1 MQDTQCHT
9 DARELA
15 VDPGP
20 VGLPIHAFP
29 FAPAGEQYRIHLV
42 VPECGVRGWKFA
54 VGQEL
59 VFGAFSMASVIS
71 YINAFLTLVPSLSC
85 LAACFLRMLSFS
97 CLFCSQRDEGFVIR
111 RARWRT
117 PSASVPDI
125 TFQLPCSK
133 HCLDRCLGYPIVWA
147 ITIGMP
153 KCSSIACRCFLGI
166 CIFPSI

>member
-1 MQDTQCHT
+1 MQDTQYHT

-15 VDPGP
+15 VDPSP
-20 VGLPIHAFP
+20 VGSFVHAFP

-111 RARWRT
+111 RTRWRT
-117 PSASVPDI
+117 PSASVPGI

-133 HCLDRCLGYPIVWA
+133 HCLDRCLGCPIV
-147 ITIGMP
+147 
-153 KCSSIACRCFLGI
+153 
-166 CIFPSI
+166 

>member
-1 MQDTQCHT
+1 MSSRWTLVQSGCLYTLSHSPLPGNSIEYTSSSPSVAYVAGSLLLAKSWCS
-9 DARELA
+9 ELFLW
-15 VDPGP
+15 
-20 VGLPIHAFP
+20 LP
-29 FAPAGEQYRIHLV
+29 L
-42 VPECGVRGWKFA
+42 
-54 VGQEL
+54 
-59 VFGAFSMASVIS
+59 S
-71 YINAFLTLVPSLSC
+71 LTLTLFDFGSLTE
-85 LAACFLRMLSFS
+85 LFGGLLLRMLSFS

-166 CIFPSI
+166 CIIPSI

>member
-20 VGLPIHAFP
+20 VGLFIHAFP

-71 YINAFLTLVPSLSC
+71 YINAFFDFGSLTE
-85 LAACFLRMLSFS
+85 
-97 CLFCSQRDEGFVIR
+97 LFGGLL
-111 RARWRT
+111 
-117 PSASVPDI
+117 PPDA
-125 TFQLPCSK
+125 
-133 HCLDRCLGYPIVWA
+133 VV
-147 ITIGMP
+147 
-153 KCSSIACRCFLGI
+153 
-166 CIFPSI
+166 